1 MFLEMLSLMFQDYSS
16 LEVVATAT
24 CVSDAQLVC
33 ETLPLD
39 LLVLDLFLPDGNGIS
54 VADVFLQYSPD
65 GKIIILSGQASSFQV
80 PDQLLPHI
88 LGVVDKT
95 SAYQNIQVLL
105 DGLSDNPVYAL
116 TPRQFEIYK
125 LIGAGMQNKEI
136 AKYLNLAI
144 PTVETHRKL
153 IVRELGVSGAELIR
167 NAALFNRSHANHF

>member
-39 LLVLDLFLPDGNGIS
+39 LLVLDLFLPDGNGIF
-54 VADVFLQYSPD
+54 VADVFRQYSPN

-95 SAYQNIQVLL
+95 
-105 DGLSDNPVYAL
+105 G
-116 TPRQFEIYK
+116 
-125 LIGAGMQNKEI
+125 
-136 AKYLNLAI
+136 
-144 PTVETHRKL
+144 
-153 IVRELGVSGAELIR
+153 
-167 NAALFNRSHANHF
+167 